1 MNRSSCRMA
10 AAAAVVLGVFTATHA
25 EEASKPS
32 KSDKRSSSVNPR
44 ERANNFR
51 VVKIHPYQV
60 LLAKASAKT
69 CTTETQATC
78 IIAMEIITVD
88 GRDYCLAV
96 APEVRVKTQS
106 GGGSSMRNVV
116 WELSHAA
123 LGGKVL
129 AFHSESGIVLTVD
142 PFAQIK
148 KGGPGNGG
156 ASPTAI
162 LHHVKTKRDKLGA
175 ESAYLPVILWGSSGN
190 EELCAAIDPKI
201 VNVN

>member
-10 AAAAVVLGVFTATHA
+10 AAAAVVLGVVTATQA
-25 EEASKPS
+25 QEPSKPS
-32 KSDKRSSSVNPR
+32 TSDKRSDSAR
-44 ERANNFR
+44 LKERANNFR
-51 VVKIHPYQV
+51 VIKLQPYLV

-69 CTTETQATC
+69 CNTETHATC
-78 IIAMEIITVD
+78 IIAMQIITVE
-88 GRDYCLAV
+88 GRKYCLAV
-96 APEVRVKTQS
+96 APDVKVKVQV
-106 GGGSSMRNVV
+106 GGSASMRNVV
-116 WELSHAA
+116 WELSPAA
-123 LGGKVL
+123 LDGKDL

-175 ESAYLPVILWGSSGN
+175 EAAYLPVILWGSSGN